1 MDRLARGKHSY
12 DGEQKTDP
20 RDILLAGYDIF
31 ILEQNYQ
38 GLSIQISFYEIYYGN
53 LYGLLNER
61 KILTIR
67 EDVKQNTCITGLTE
81 KNVTDLNILMHIIE
95 YGLMARIVGMTCANA
110 DSSRSHGIIQIKIKD
125 SNFKD
130 YGKIYF
136 IDLVSCERAADTID
150 TNKQIIFDGKKL
162 INLYYH

>member
-38 GLSIQISFYEIYYGN
+38 GLSIKISFYEIYYGK
-53 LYGLLNER
+53 LYDLLNER

-81 KNVTDLNILMHIIE
+81 KNMTDLNILMHIIE

-125 SNFKD
+125 SNLKD
-130 YGKIYF
+130 YGKISF
-136 IDLVSCERAADTID
+136 IDLASCERAETLLI
-150 TNKQIIFDGKKL
+150 L
-162 INLYYH
+162 INRLYLMGRN